1 MLKVLIT
8 FFFLSTMLSSCANDP
23 NGFLKRSAN
32 NKLFDTKGF
41 HGGKRAPLYNK
52 KYITQAKK
60 NILKGDYEIDDDY
73 DNDEAENIS
82 RENIEMYKAL
92 IKKDLEENYKKNKRS
107 KNKKKSFLSLI
118 NSKQNTETE
127 EHFLNLELKDELEQ
141 VKLILEDTRKELE
154 NNAKHCTVP
163 NKNKSKQSQTLELE
177 SNLDKLN
184 NKKLINAK
192 YQNKFQPKI
201 NEDKNISNPQETEHE
216 HVQSL

>member
-8 FFFLSTMLSSCANDP
+8 FFLLTTTLSSCANDP
-23 NGFLKRSAN
+23 NSFFKRSAN

-73 DNDEAENIS
+73 DDDESENIS

-141 VKLILEDTRKELE
+141 LKLILDDTRKELE
-154 NNAKHCTVP
+154 NNSKYCTV
-163 NKNKSKQSQTLELE
+163 SKLERE

-184 NKKLINAK
+184 NKKLIDTK
-192 YQNKFQPKI
+192 YPNQFQPKI
-201 NEDKNISNPQETEHE
+201 NEDKNISNPEEIEHE